1 MNSNNY
7 KNTYSKKEIYSKL
20 LDIAGKYT
28 NITNEDYLKSGLF
41 GYLTE
46 SMAMMIKDSS
56 LHKSMLYKE
65 SFLNTAVIPKSI
77 YNWAKMFNINIS
89 NATPAYAD
97 IEIMISKEHI
107 DELIGKKTLDKYDS
121 YFGLSDDDDNADNNE
136 VFIIDKRNPI
146 MADDYYFMLEHSIKI
161 SKDSSG
167 VYKAEYITTE
177 PITTAFQ
184 TIKTPV
190 LSIFPRDNTYVIKAR
205 AYQYKTNIFTKQIP
219 NNSILSTKIHTY
231 NFDGQFAGL
240 SVSYRRANDSEKNI
254 ETRYS
259 NINNSEIGTFC
270 YYNLNTDHELQI
282 TFSNHEDAFMPKS
295 NDILKVCIYTTEGS
309 NVPTYYS
316 GDAIYMQSDD
326 DFKAYPII
334 IRFNPNNIIGGK
346 DVPSLDKIRDSVINE
361 ISSRNVIITESD
373 LNNYFAI
380 LTSLLESINDGKV
393 QFIKKRDDIVRR
405 LFSAYILLRDGL
417 TDDGEPAQGTYLSK
431 CIPTNTI
438 DIDFPIAKNSSRAF
452 GTVVRRKT
460 DKVNEYVYAPT
471 TEGLDGDY
479 YIIPF
484 YMYVSLNPVRKIKYI
499 YNLADSEVTSSF
511 TSINTDYY
519 IVPTSICLKRDLDG
533 YQASD
538 TYTVDFKFI
547 TDFDLGSSISKIPES
562 NDNNELNIRKENNVL
577 AKIKLNADNNIVTSK
592 KQSDEEGGLYETTI
606 SVNIKVAPTEFDFNN
621 GSTQYIQIMTDD
633 NSVSQIPEDVV
644 FELSSSFTINSKTIT
659 FVVRGDEEQTLF
671 QNLDNMLFS
680 DVIINYS
687 SSENDPTSTI
697 TSLSNGVGTNT
708 TSIIKSITVKDVPV
722 VHGSFFKEDATANKS
737 KFINQLFAY
746 ISLLKENID
755 KLETNTF
762 FDIKFYNTYGSAH
775 IYNSLKTNLDL
786 DIKVILKDEHK
797 NNESVKSN
805 IRSYIRQLVDE
816 SNKAGGF
823 RYSAIVT
830 QTDSA
835 FADYIDHIEF
845 YGLNDTFN
853 QYINKLD
860 VDESLQVPEWL
871 NISKDSLELIKFG

>member
-1 MNSNNY
+1 
-7 KNTYSKKEIYSKL
+7 
-20 LDIAGKYT
+20 
-28 NITNEDYLKSGLF
+28 
-41 GYLTE
+41 
-46 SMAMMIKDSS
+46 MAMMIKDSS

-97 IEIMISKEHI
+97 IEIIINSEHI
-107 DELIGKKTLDKYDS
+107 DALIEKKTLDKYDN
-121 YFGLSDDDDNADNNE
+121 YFGIDLDTEGKSNT
-136 VFIIDKRNPI
+136 VGFIIDKRNPI
-146 MADDYYFMLEHSIKI
+146 IADDYCFMLEHSIKI
-161 SKDSSG
+161 IRSGNKDNNSI
-167 VYKAEYITTE
+167 VYSAEYIMTE
-177 PITTAFQ
+177 PVTTAFQ
-184 TIKTPV
+184 TIKTPI

-205 AYQYKTNIFTKQIP
+205 AYQYKTEVFTKQIP

-231 NFDGQFAGL
+231 AFEGQFAGL

-259 NINNSEIGTFC
+259 NINNSETGTFC

-334 IRFNPNNIIGGK
+334 VRFNPNNIIGGK

-417 TDDGEPAQGTYLSK
+417 TDDDEPAQGTYLSK

-511 TSINTDYY
+511 TNVSISNSSNTNYY
-519 IVPTSICLKRDLDG
+519 MIPTSIHLKRDLVG
-533 YQASD
+533 YRA
-538 TYTVDFKFI
+538 
-547 TDFDLGSSISKIPES
+547 
-562 NDNNELNIRKENNVL
+562 
-577 AKIKLNADNNIVTSK
+577 A
-592 KQSDEEGGLYETTI
+592 
-606 SVNIKVAPTEFDFNN
+606 
-621 GSTQYIQIMTDD
+621 
-633 NSVSQIPEDVV
+633 
-644 FELSSSFTINSKTIT
+644 
-659 FVVRGDEEQTLF
+659 
-671 QNLDNMLFS
+671 
-680 DVIINYS
+680 
-687 SSENDPTSTI
+687 
-697 TSLSNGVGTNT
+697 
-708 TSIIKSITVKDVPV
+708 
-722 VHGSFFKEDATANKS
+722 
-737 KFINQLFAY
+737 
-746 ISLLKENID
+746 
-755 KLETNTF
+755 
-762 FDIKFYNTYGSAH
+762 
-775 IYNSLKTNLDL
+775 
-786 DIKVILKDEHK
+786 
-797 NNESVKSN
+797 
-805 IRSYIRQLVDE
+805 
-816 SNKAGGF
+816 
-823 RYSAIVT
+823 
-830 QTDSA
+830 
-835 FADYIDHIEF
+835 
-845 YGLNDTFN
+845 
-853 QYINKLD
+853 
-860 VDESLQVPEWL
+860 
-871 NISKDSLELIKFG
+871 